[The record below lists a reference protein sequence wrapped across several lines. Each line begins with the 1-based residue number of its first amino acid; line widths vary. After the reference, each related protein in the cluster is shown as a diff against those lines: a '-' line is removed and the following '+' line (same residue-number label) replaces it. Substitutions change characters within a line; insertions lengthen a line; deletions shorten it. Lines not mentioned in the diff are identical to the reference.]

1 MNSYGSCQ
9 LFTSHRLVNF
19 AINQTFLRSHESLH
33 DEINDDD
40 NDLDIDTDY
49 FTEGTICAVPSDKE
63 SPDPFYFVKIEG
75 EAIAKFDMMDD
86 YNNLIKIDQHYILG
100 HYLEKESCSPKG
112 GLSYS
117 VYTKKT
123 VYFYK
128 ESIIYPFVPL
138 HEKQKGKKST
148 LFISNNEYCDII
160 HFVEETNMAR
170 L

>member
-1 MNSYGSCQ
+1 MMKLMMMIMIWILTLIILLKGQ
-9 LFTSHRLVNF
+9 HALFHLIRN
-19 AINQTFLRSHESLH
+19 N
-33 DEINDDD
+33 
-40 NDLDIDTDY
+40 
-49 FTEGTICAVPSDKE
+49 
-63 SPDPFYFVKIEG
+63 PDPFYFVKIEG